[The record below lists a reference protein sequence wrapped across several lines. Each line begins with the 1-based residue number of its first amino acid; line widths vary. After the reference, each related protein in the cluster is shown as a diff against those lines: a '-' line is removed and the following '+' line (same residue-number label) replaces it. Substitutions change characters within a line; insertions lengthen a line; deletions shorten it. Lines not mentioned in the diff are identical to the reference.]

1 MLSNKRYTKL
11 TLNSSLLG
19 RLGGAAFLFLFF
31 TTANATI
38 SVTALKTEGMTNPQG
53 IDAEKPR
60 FSWKT
65 EATSEQNVLQTAYQ
79 IVVAS
84 TELKLTQNEGDVWN
98 SGKVTSAA
106 QLWIPFAGMSLKSNG
121 NYFWKV
127 KVWSNKGESEW
138 SKPALW
144 SMGLLEENDWKSAQW
159 IGLDKVMPWDV
170 EDYNSRLSARYVR
183 KEFAAKKEIKRAT
196 AHICGLGLYELFING
211 KHVGEQVLAPAQTGF
226 DKTVLYNTYDVTAL
240 LKKGKNAVGI
250 ALGNGL
256 FYNMRQNYKPWK
268 VPTYGFPKVRMNLI
282 LEYSDG
288 TIDNIISKD
297 NWKLTSDGPIRSNN
311 EYNGEEYDARKELS
325 GWASTGFDDSKW
337 QDAQRVR
344 FPEGTL
350 HAQMMPG
357 MRVVDKLTPVSVKAL
372 GNKFILDVGQNIA
385 GWLHIKV
392 RGNTGDTIVLRF
404 AETLQK
410 NGALYTE
417 NLRSAKCTD
426 KYILKGDAAG
436 EEWAPAFVYRGFRYA
451 EISGLKYMP
460 SANDFTAEV
469 VSDEMEHLGALTTS
483 NSVLNQVL
491 KNAWWGVLDNYK
503 GMPVDCPQRDERQP
517 WLGDRAMGC
526 WGESFLFDN
535 NLIYSK
541 WSNDIRDAQR
551 QDGCIPDVAPV
562 YLTYYT
568 DNVTWPATLPFLC
581 DMVYTQF
588 GNKKP
593 IEDNYLAIKKWMAHM
608 EKNYLTPDYLITK
621 DEYGDWCMPP
631 EDLKMIHSE
640 DPKRITD
647 GTLIS
652 TAYYYKI
659 LNVMARF
666 ATVQGFATDAKS
678 FEELA
683 GKMKDGFNKKF
694 FHADSLYYGNN
705 TATANL
711 LPLAFGMVPKQ
722 YTDTVAKNVLYKCVP
737 TNTKS
742 QIGTGDLNITCGV
755 VGIQWLMRELSK
767 MGRADVVFALAS
779 NSKYPSWGYMAANGA
794 TTIWELW
801 NGNTASPKMNSGN
814 HVMLL
819 GDLLTWAYENLGG
832 IKSDYNQ
839 TAFKHI
845 ILQPNFEIPDLEYA
859 NASYMTPY
867 GKVVSNWKK
876 TLMKLHWE
884 LTVPVNTTAE
894 VHLPNGKIQQIGS
907 GSYTFDVAIPQKK
920 GIVTNQF
927 LYEKADFPQAHS
939 ATIVETTAGDL
950 VSAFFGG
957 TREGAPD
964 VCIYTCRKDK
974 GSDSWTAPTLAAD
987 GILSPTLRKAC
998 YNPVLYQMPN
1008 GPLYLFYK
1016 IGNKVSDWVG
1026 YLKKSDDGGRTWS
1039 KANQLPEGYLGP
1051 IKNKIVDVDGKAIAP
1066 SSTEAGGWKVHFE
1079 IAEDG
1084 GRRTHIVGPLAAD
1097 SAVMTQDMLPNVG
1110 SEKVD
1115 AESGEGGKQKTIQAI
1130 QPSIL
1135 KHKDG
1140 RLQILCRTRNG
1151 KIATAWS
1158 SDKGET
1164 WTPLTLTDLPNN
1176 NSGTDAV
1183 TLKDGRQLL
1192 IYNAVATPPGAP
1204 KGVRTP
1210 LNIAVSNDGIHWKMV
1225 MTLEDSPVSQYSYP
1239 SIIQGKDGRIHA
1251 VYTWRRQRIKYM
1263 ELKL

>member
-1 MLSNKRYTKL
+1 MKST
-11 TLNSSLLG
+11 SLLFSI
-19 RLGGAAFLFLFF
+19 LLFC
-31 TTANATI
+31 TITVNATI

-65 EATSEQNVLQTAYQ
+65 EATTEQNVFQKSYQ
-79 IVVAS
+79 ILVAS
-84 TELKLTQNEGDVWN
+84 SELKLAKNEGDVWN
-98 SGKVTSAA
+98 SGKVSSAN
-106 QLWIPFAGMSLKSNG
+106 QLWISFEGTTLKSNG
-121 NYFWKV
+121 KYCWKV
-127 KVWSNKGESEW
+127 KVWTNKGESEW
-138 SKPALW
+138 SKPAAW
-144 SMGLLEENDWKSAQW
+144 SMGLFEENDWKSSQW
-159 IGLDKVMPWDV
+159 IGLDKAMPWDV

-183 KEFAAKKEIKRAT
+183 KEFPVKKEIKRAT
-196 AHICGLGLYELFING
+196 AHICGLGLYELYLNG
-211 KHVGEQVLAPAQTGF
+211 KRVGDQVLAPAQTGF
-226 DKTVLYNTYDVTAL
+226 DKSVLYNTYDVTTL
-240 LKKGKNAVGI
+240 LQKGKNAVGI
-250 ALGNGL
+250 TLGNGL
-256 FYNMRQNYKPWK
+256 FYNMRQTYKPWK
-268 VPTYGFPKVRMNLI
+268 VPTYGYPKVRMNLI
-282 LEYSDG
+282 LEYTDG
-288 TIDNIISKD
+288 TADNIITKD

-311 EYNGEEYDARKELS
+311 NYNGEEYDARKELT
-325 GWASTGFDDSKW
+325 GWNIVGFNDSKW
-337 QDAQRVR
+337 ENAQRVR
-344 FPEGTL
+344 FPGGQL
-350 HAQMMPG
+350 RSQMMPG
-357 MRVVDKLTPVSVKAL
+357 MKVLEKITPISIKPL
-372 GNKFILDVGQNIA
+372 GTKFILDLGQNIA
-385 GWLHIKV
+385 GWLRIKV
-392 RGNTGDTIVLRF
+392 RGNAGDTVVMRF

-410 NGALYTE
+410 NGDLYTE

-436 EEWAPAFVYRGFRYA
+436 EEWAPAFVYHGFRFV
-451 EISGLKYMP
+451 EISGLKYTP
-460 SANDFTAEV
+460 STNDFTAEV
-469 VSDEMEHLGALTTS
+469 VSDEMENLGTLTTS
-483 NSVLNQVL
+483 NTVLNQVL
-491 KNAWWGVLDNYK
+491 KNAWWGILDNYK

-535 NLIYSK
+535 NLLYSK

-568 DNVTWPATLPFLC
+568 DNVTWPATLQFLC

-593 IEDNYLAIKKWMAHM
+593 IENNYTAIKKWMEHM
-608 EKNYLTPDYLITK
+608 EKNYLTVDYLMTK

-631 EDLKMIHSE
+631 EDLKMIHSQ

-666 ATVQGFATDAKS
+666 AQVQGLKDDAES
-678 FEELA
+678 FEVLA
-683 GKMKDGFNKKF
+683 TKMKDGFNKKF
-694 FHADSLYYGNN
+694 FHTDSLYYGNN

-737 TNTKS
+737 ANTKS

-767 MGRADVVFALAS
+767 MGRSDVAFALAS
-779 NSKYPSWGYMAANGA
+779 NTKYPSWGYMAANGA

-801 NGNTASPKMNSGN
+801 NGNTANPAMNSAN

-839 TAFKHI
+839 AAFKHI
-845 ILQPNFEIPDLEYA
+845 ILKPDFSIPDLEFA

-884 LTVPVNTTAE
+884 VTVPVNATAE
-894 VHLPNGKIQQIGS
+894 VHLPNGKVQQIGS
-907 GSYTFDVAIPQKK
+907 GSYTFDVEIPQKK
-920 GIVTNQF
+920 GIVINEF

-939 ATIVETTAGDL
+939 ATICETTNGDL

-974 GSDSWTAPTLAAD
+974 GSDKWTAPALAAD

-998 YNPVLYQMPN
+998 YNPVLYQMKD
-1008 GPLYLFYK
+1008 GPLFLFYK

-1026 YLKKSDDGGRTWS
+1026 YLKKSDDGGKTWS
-1039 KANQLPEGYLGP
+1039 KAYQLPEGYLGP
-1051 IKNKIVDVDGKAIAP
+1051 IKNKIVDVDGKSIAP

-1084 GRRTHIVGPLAAD
+1084 GRKTHIVGPIAA
-1097 SAVMTQDMLPNVG
+1097 SPAVLTEDMLKTDTKSDTKAKADN
-1110 SEKVD
+1110 ET
-1115 AESGEGGKQKTIQAI
+1115 GEDIKATTVQAI

-1135 KHKDG
+1135 TYKDG

-1151 KIATAWS
+1151 RIATSWS

-1183 TLKDGRQLL
+1183 TLQDGRQVL
-1192 IYNAVATPPGAP
+1192 IYNAVATPPGTK

-1210 LNIAVSNDGIHWKMV
+1210 LNIAVSKDGIHWDMV
-1225 MTLEDSPVSQYSYP
+1225 LTLEDSPVSQYSYP

-1251 VYTWRRQRIKYM
+1251 VYTWRRQRVKYVEIK
-1263 ELKL
+1263 L